1 MKLYGKKQKVYLSHH
16 DIGLLAA
23 FPQDITEE
31 SVIPMNSSLRDFIP
45 DTSMIKKIISIGKY
59 LYVRIIIALLPTETT
74 HIIFAPFLEAN
85 IRGQFRK
92 DAKVE
97 IFPHKAIVRTSS

>member
-1 MKLYGKKQKVYLSHH
+1 MG
-16 DIGLLAA
+16 
-23 FPQDITEE
+23 
-31 SVIPMNSSLRDFIP
+31 SSLQEFIP
-45 DTSMIKKIISIGKY
+45 DTSMTKKIISVGKY

-92 DAKVE
+92 DTK
-97 IFPHKAIVRTSS
+97 IDTFPHKAIVRT